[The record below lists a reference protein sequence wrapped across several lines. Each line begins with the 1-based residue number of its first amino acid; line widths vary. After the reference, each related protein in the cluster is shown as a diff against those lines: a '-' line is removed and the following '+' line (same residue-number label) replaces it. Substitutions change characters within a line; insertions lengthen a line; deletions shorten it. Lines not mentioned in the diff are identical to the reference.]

1 MERLREIQKR
11 LADFREVGL
20 ALILFY
26 VLNLAL
32 FAAIRTRPD
41 LLEYLSLSP
50 QRPWGIV
57 TSVFVH
63 QEFFGHLFG
72 NLLFFGFYCVAFVV
86 TNWPCDAET
95 RRFSSKLFLWL
106 VFLSGFLANTI
117 VFFRW
122 PGGKQAFG
130 ASGVVY
136 AAVGAWLAS
145 LPFGLASLP
154 GYWKETGSMGK
165 LIPVV
170 IALLAA
176 AITGSLISDPRG
188 FLNAA
193 PEVNVY
199 AHAWGF
205 SIGLILFIVVF
216 LVRSLRIMKFW
227 GKLRREGLWTWQ
239 RQFSA
244 FT

>member
-1 MERLREIQKR
+1 MERLSEIRKR

-26 VLNLAL
+26 VLNLVL
-32 FAAIRTRPD
+32 FAAIRTRPN

-63 QEFFGHLFG
+63 EEFFGHLFG
-72 NLLFFGFYCVAFVV
+72 NLLFFGLYCVAFVA

-122 PGGKQAFG
+122 PAGVKQAFG
-130 ASGVVY
+130 SGVVY
-136 AAVGAWLAS
+136 AAGGAWFAS
-145 LPFGLASLP
+145 LLFGLASLP
-154 GYWKETGSMGK
+154 GRFPGYWKETGRMGK
-165 LIPVV
+165 LI
-170 IALLAA
+170 
-176 AITGSLISDPRG
+176 S
-188 FLNAA
+188 A
-193 PEVNVY
+193 PEGDWRKFCGKWY
-199 AHAWGF
+199 RRCQ
-205 SIGLILFIVVF
+205 SGLA
-216 LVRSLRIMKFW
+216 S
-227 GKLRREGLWTWQ
+227 
-239 RQFSA
+239 
-244 FT
+244 

>member
-1 MERLREIQKR
+1 M
-11 LADFREVGL
+11 
-20 ALILFY
+20 ILFY

-32 FAAIRTRPD
+32 FATIRTRPD

-63 QEFFGHLFG
+63 EEFFGHLFG
-72 NLLFFGFYCVAFVV
+72 NLLFFGLYCVAFVV
-86 TNWPCDAET
+86 ANWPCDAET

-122 PGGKQAFG
+122 PAGAKPAYG

-136 AAVGAWLAS
+136 AAGGAWFAS
-145 LPFGLASLP
+145 LLFGLASLP
-154 GYWKETGSMGK
+154 GRFPGYWKGTGRMGK
-165 LIPVV
+165 LISVV

-205 SIGLILFIVVF
+205 LIGLILSFCF
-216 LVRSLRIMKFW
+216 LLCFW
-227 GKLRREGLWTWQ
+227 FVPLIRRGKL
-239 RQFSA
+239 
-244 FT
+244 